1 MRIDR
6 QDRGGE
12 RGGGNGNQR
21 RLVFN
26 PRKEGSEENFPLS
39 SPETSLTRQTS
50 SLLRRCVLFFFC
62 FFSFI
67 SKLSKLQMLGMKE
80 KSESSIP
87 LEFLDKI
94 SCLCISVTSLRRSLF
109 SLGQQC
115 WL

>member
-39 SPETSLTRQTS
+39 SPESSLTRQAP
-50 SLLRRCVLFFFC
+50 SLLRRCVLFCFVFFFHQRTVEITDAWYEGEVRLFNPFG
-62 FFSFI
+62 FF
-67 SKLSKLQMLGMKE
+67 G
-80 KSESSIP
+80 
-87 LEFLDKI
+87 
-94 SCLCISVTSLRRSLF
+94 
-109 SLGQQC
+109 
-115 WL
+115 

>member
-50 SLLRRCVLFFFC
+50 SLLRRCVLVFFV

-67 SKLSKLQMLGMKE
+67 SKLSKLQMLGIRGSQNLPSLWSFWIKF
-80 KSESSIP
+80 P
-87 LEFLDKI
+87 A
-94 SCLCISVTSLRRSLF
+94 SVSLSHH
-109 SLGQQC
+109 
-115 WL
+115 